1 MKIFLRTIFYQ
12 FFLLFVGASVG
23 FIFNAE
29 YIGWKSV
36 VIERSLQ
43 NIFCPVPYDD
53 RVKQIILCFGMA
65 RLEQHVLRPD
75 RTLPPEFQILED
87 DVIWEEFY
95 IARYKYLDDN
105 GQPVEKFFKTRVRW
119 KPWEYYYEYHPPA
132 DVVRDEPEDDL
143 LLLDSQTLDEIVPK
157 LTPPVAPGAAQ

>member
-12 FFLLFVGASVG
+12 IFLLFVGASLG

-43 NIFCPVPYDD
+43 HIFRPVPYDD

-65 RLEQHVLRPD
+65 RLEQHVRRPD
-75 RTLPPEFQILED
+75 MSLPPGFEILED

-95 IARYKYLDDN
+95 IARYTYLDDN
-105 GQPVEKFFKTRVRW
+105 GQAVEKFFKTRVRW
-119 KPWEYYYEYHPPA
+119 KPWEYYYEYHPA
-132 DVVRDEPEDDL
+132 DGVAHDEPEDDL
-143 LLLDSQTLDEIVPK
+143 LLLDSKTLDEIVPQ
-157 LTPPVAPGAAQ
+157 LTPPAAPGPAQ

>member
-12 FFLLFVGASVG
+12 FFLLFVGASLG

-29 YIGWKSV
+29 YVGWKSV
-36 VIERSLQ
+36 IVERSLQ

-75 RTLPPEFQILED
+75 LTLPPDFEILED

-95 IARYKYLDDN
+95 IARYRYRDAQSQL
-105 GQPVEKFFKTRVRW
+105 VEKVYKTRVRW

-132 DVVRDEPEDDL
+132 GTMHEELTDDL
-143 LLLDSQTLDEIVPK
+143 IVIDNSTLDDIIPK
-157 LTPPVAPGAAQ
+157 LEPPKAPGEN

>member
-12 FFLLFVGASVG
+12 FFLLWVGASLG
-23 FIFNAE
+23 FILNAE

-36 VIERSLQ
+36 IVERSLQ

-75 RTLPPEFQILED
+75 LTLPPDFEILED

-95 IARYKYLDDN
+95 IARYRYRDAQNQL
-105 GQPVEKFFKTRVRW
+105 VEKVYKTRVRW

-132 DVVRDEPEDDL
+132 GAMHEELTDDL
-143 LLLDSQTLDEIVPK
+143 IVIDNSTLDDIIPK
-157 LTPPVAPGAAQ
+157 LEPPTAPGKN